1 MRNKLILT
9 ALAVLVLSA
18 PHVRAQR
25 PDSRRTV
32 TVRDFEL
39 VQDKQMVTVDFTLEV
54 GTKATRSKN
63 TLTVIPVLTAVKG
76 AEKRSLELTPVVI
89 WGRKAKILYDRRSIA
104 SPRTAQTL
112 KQPDVM
118 FGANG
123 ESVAYSVSFPFEEW
137 MASSQLAIDGV
148 YEGCCSADRRGLGVI
163 AAGLMVPPEAFMVEE
178 TVVVPGRVLTTGEKL
193 ARIFPFVKPAG
204 SAPSRG
210 GIIIYFHQGRHN
222 IDQNYRNNRQKLI
235 DILSVV
241 EELRQSGDSEV
252 EGVLIEGYA
261 SPEDTYDNNM
271 GLSERRSREVRRYI
285 YDNSPLDRSLVSIYR
300 GGEDW
305 DGLREMVAASDMPD
319 KWEVIDIIDRVPIW
333 DSSRGI
339 GREGELMRLRG
350 GEAYRFMYRYYFPE
364 LRNAAYITV
373 FYKDK

>member
-9 ALAVLVLSA
+9 ALAALVLSA
-18 PHVRAQR
+18 PCAGAQR
-25 PDSRRTV
+25 PDSRRAV

-39 VQDKQMVTVDFTLEV
+39 VQERALVTIDFTLDV
-54 GTKATRSKN
+54 GSKATRSKN
-63 TLTVIPVLTAVKG
+63 TLTVIPVLTAG
-76 AEKRSLELTPVVI
+76 EGDGRQSRELTPVVV

-104 SPRTAQTL
+104 SPHTARAL
-112 KQPDVM
+112 EEPDVM
-118 FGANG
+118 IASNG
-123 ESVAYSVSFPFEEW
+123 GSIAYRVSFPFEEW
-137 MASSQLAIDGV
+137 MAGAELAIDGV

-163 AAGLMVPPEAFMVEE
+163 AMGLMVPPEAFLVEE
-178 TVVVPGRVLTTGEKL
+178 TEVIPGRALTTGEKL
-193 ARIFPFVKPAG
+193 AKIFPFVKPAG
-204 SAPSRG
+204 SPPSRD

-241 EELRQSGDSEV
+241 EELRLSGDSSI

-271 GLSERRSREVRRYI
+271 GLSERRSNEVRKYI
-285 YDNSPLDRSLVSIYR
+285 YDNSALDRSLVSIYR

-305 DGLREMVAASDMPD
+305 EGLREMVAASDMPD
-319 KWEVIDIIDRVPIW
+319 REAVIDIIDRVPVW

-339 GREGELMRLRG
+339 GREGELMRLG
-350 GEAYRFMYRYYFPE
+350 GGAAYRFMYRYYFPE

-373 FYKDK
+373 YYKDK